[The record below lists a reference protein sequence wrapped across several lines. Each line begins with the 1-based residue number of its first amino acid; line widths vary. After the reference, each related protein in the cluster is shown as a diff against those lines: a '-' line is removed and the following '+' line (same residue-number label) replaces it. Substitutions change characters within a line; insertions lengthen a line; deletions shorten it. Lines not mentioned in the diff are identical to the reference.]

1 MGRVLVGMSGGVD
14 SSATALLMQQAGHE
28 VVGLTALLFGA
39 TSAAGPCCG
48 KEGAGAAKCV
58 CDKLGIEHHWI
69 DMTEL
74 FEKRVIGR
82 FLDEYSAGR
91 TPNPCSDCNRFIK
104 FDAFFDYARKLGCE
118 CVATGHYAQLVQ
130 GGGQCAPL
138 LTRAIDRNKDQ
149 SYFLACIPP
158 EKLAR
163 IRFPLGTLTKPEVRQ
178 LARDAGLPTADRKES
193 MDICFMANKTGIA
206 ELLSWHSGRMP
217 QPGDIVDRQGQV
229 LGRHKG
235 IEHYT
240 IGQRRG
246 LALGGGTEGL
256 VIQRIDPR
264 SNTVTVARPE
274 ECGIAALELQEFVDM
289 APGLWQPGERVTIQ
303 CRYRQQALWTGRIYP
318 LARVDDDGAVLQD
331 GARVQFDTPVQNV
344 AAGQWC
350 VAYAGATVL
359 CGGIISRIADG

>member
-1 MGRVLVGMSGGVD
+1 MSGGVD
-14 SSATALLMQQAGHE
+14 SSVTALLMQQAGHE
-28 VVGLTALLFGA
+28 VVGLTALLFGE

-58 CDKLGIEHHWI
+58 CDALGIEHHWI

-104 FDAFFDYARKLGCE
+104 FDAFFDYADKLGCE
-118 CVATGHYAQLVQ
+118 LVATGHYAKLAGLHPTV
-130 GGGQCAPL
+130 
-138 LTRAIDRNKDQ
+138 LTRAADGNKDQ

-163 IRFPLGTLTKPEVRQ
+163 IRFPLGELTKPQVRE
-178 LARDAGLPTADRKES
+178 LAREAGLPTADRKES

-206 ELLSWHSGRMP
+206 ELLSWHSGREP
-217 QPGDIVDRQGQV
+217 QPGDIVDGGSGRV
-229 LGRHKG
+229 LGRHRG

-246 LALGGGTEGL
+246 LGLGGGTEGL

-264 SNTVTVARPE
+264 SNTVVVARPE
-274 ECGIAALELQEFVDM
+274 DCGIAGLELTDFVDM
-289 APGLWQPGERVTIQ
+289 APGLWRPGAPVQIQ
-303 CRYRQQALWTGRIYP
+303 CRYRQQALWTGRIW
-318 LARVDDDGAVLQD
+318 LQARMDDDGAVLHD
-331 GARVQFDTPVQNV
+331 SARVEFDRPVQNV

-350 VAYAGATVL
+350 VAYADDTVL
-359 CGGIISRIADG
+359 CGGIISRTVQAA

>member
-1 MGRVLVGMSGGVD
+1 
-14 SSATALLMQQAGHE
+14 
-28 VVGLTALLFGA
+28 VVGLTALLFGDS
-39 TSAAGPCCG
+39 SAAGPCCG

-58 CDKLGIEHHWI
+58 CDMLGIEHHWI

-104 FDAFFDYARKLGCE
+104 FDAFFDYADRLGCE
-118 CVATGHYAQLVQ
+118 LVATGHYARLVNSGSAAGDGIAAP
-130 GGGQCAPL
+130 GGGTVAAPT
-138 LTRAIDRNKDQ
+138 LTRAADRNKDQ
-149 SYFLACIPP
+149 SYFLACLPP

-206 ELLSWHSGRMP
+206 ELLSWHSGREP
-217 QPGDIVDRQGQV
+217 QPGDILDAGGRV
-229 LGRHKG
+229 LGRHRG

-240 IGQRRG
+240 VGQRRG

-256 VIQRIDPR
+256 VIQQIDPQR
-264 SNTVTVARPE
+264 NTVTVARPE
-274 ECGIAALELQEFVDM
+274 DCGIAALELVDFVDM
-289 APGLWQPGERVTIQ
+289 APGLWQPGTLVDIQ
-303 CRYRQQALWTGRIYP
+303 CRYRQQTLWTGRIGP
-318 LARVDDDGAVLQD
+318 RARVDDDGAVVRD
-331 GARVQFDTPVQNV
+331 RARVVLDTPGRNV

-350 VAYAGATVL
+350 VAYAGDTVL
-359 CGGIISRIADG
+359 CGGIVGETIPVAG